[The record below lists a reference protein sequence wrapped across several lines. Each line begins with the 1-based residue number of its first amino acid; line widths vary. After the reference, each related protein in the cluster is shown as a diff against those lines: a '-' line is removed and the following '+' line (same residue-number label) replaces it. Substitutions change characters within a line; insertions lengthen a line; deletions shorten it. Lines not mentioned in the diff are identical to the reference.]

1 MLTVDLH
8 ETDFCFLVMKT
19 KSFKKTGS
27 HFKNVSYDLFKRSI
41 YQYFYKNPFTK
52 E

>member
-1 MLTVDLH
+1 MIVDLH
-8 ETDFCFLVMKT
+8 ETGFWFLGMKT

-27 HFKNVSYDLFKRSI
+27 HFKNVPYDLFKRSI

-52 E
+52 G